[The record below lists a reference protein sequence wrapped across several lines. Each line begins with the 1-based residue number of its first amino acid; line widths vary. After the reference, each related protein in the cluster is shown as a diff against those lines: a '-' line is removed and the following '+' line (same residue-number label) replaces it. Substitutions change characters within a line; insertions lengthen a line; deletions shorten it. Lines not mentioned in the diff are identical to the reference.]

1 MDKCSAVSNI
11 IENSDY
17 FITKNGIRYAGTH
30 LILDLWGAKNLDNL
44 DIIEKS
50 IHDAIKVAKAT
61 LLHINLHHFE
71 PNGGISG
78 VAVLAESHISI
89 HTWPEY
95 GYAALDLFMC
105 GHAEPHKCLDIF
117 KKAFHPERIMVS
129 EQMRGGTA

>member
-1 MDKCSAVSNI
+1 MDEYGVVNVTT
-11 IENSDY
+11 ENKDH

-44 DIIEKS
+44 DLVEQTLRQAVDIAE
-50 IHDAIKVAKAT
+50 AT

-89 HTWPEY
+89 HTWPEH

-105 GHAEPHKCLDIF
+105 GKAKPHKCIDVF
-117 KKAFHPERIMVS
+117 KESFHPERIMVS

>member
-11 IENSDY
+11 TENSDY

-44 DIIEKS
+44 DLVEQTLREAVDIAE
-50 IHDAIKVAKAT
+50 AT

-78 VAVLAESHISI
+78 MAVLAESHISI
-89 HTWPEY
+89 HTWPEH

-105 GHAEPHKCLDIF
+105 GKAKPHKCIDVF
-117 KKAFHPERIMVS
+117 KKSFYPERIMVS